1 VISIDFEICLNMTK
15 QGYKTRTPDN
25 VVMED
30 RPVPRIERAQPT
42 TGPSPKGA
50 AAPSAPVEATPG
62 PAQAPQEQDRIQISV
77 DARVKLGADKKPE
90 VVLEDVEVNGID
102 VNSQV
107 ERNMAGRR
115 SGLRERVTA
124 QVAKAIAD
132 QVALALVPVL
142 EDKLEGA
149 LTAEGLPP
157 SLSDELAKK
166 TVPELS
172 RLIAQHLAEQ
182 AAAQAKISYKLG
194 F

>member
-1 VISIDFEICLNMTK
+1 MTK
-15 QGYKTRTPDN
+15 QGYKTQTPDN
-25 VVMED
+25 VARED
-30 RPVPRIERAQPT
+30 RPVPRPVPRIERAQPT

-50 AAPSAPVEATPG
+50 PAPSQPVEATPG
-62 PAQAPQEQDRIQISV
+62 PTPAAQDRIQISV
-77 DARVKLGADKKPE
+77 DARVKLGEDKKPE

-102 VNSQV
+102 VSSQV

-132 QVALALVPVL
+132 QVAQALVPVL

-149 LTAEGLPP
+149 LVAEGLPP